1 MSNYNHRGVFLQLM
15 RASIVSPKEVRV
27 SMQFALKEEGY
38 NPENRAVTYALLD
51 SSTREAVSNDGG
63 MTFTMGAAH
72 ADVDGDG
79 DIDAQ
84 DKAVLLALASAYS
97 KIVNP

>member
-1 MSNYNHRGVFLQLM
+1 MSNYNQRGIFLQLLP
-15 RASIVSPKEVRV
+15 ASIVSPKEVRV

-38 NPENRAVTYALLD
+38 DPQSRVVTYALLD

-63 MTFTMGAAH
+63 RTFTMGTAR

>member
-1 MSNYNHRGVFLQLM
+1 MSNYNQRGVFLQLL
-15 RASIVSPKEVRV
+15 RPSIVSPKEVRV

-38 NPENRAVTYALLD
+38 DPANREVTYSLLD

-63 MTFTMGAAH
+63 ATFTMKTTP
-72 ADVDGDG
+72 DVDGDG

-84 DKAVLLALASAYS
+84 DKAVMVALAKAYS
-97 KIVNP
+97 KIINP

>member
-1 MSNYNHRGVFLQLM
+1 MSNYNQRGIFLQLLP
-15 RASIVSPKEVRV
+15 ASIVSPKEVRV

-38 NPENRAVTYALLD
+38 DPENRAVTYALLD

-63 MTFTMGAAH
+63 MTFTMGTALV
-72 ADVDGDG
+72 DVDGDG

>member
-1 MSNYNHRGVFLQLM
+1 
-15 RASIVSPKEVRV
+15 
-27 SMQFALKEEGY
+27 MQFALKEEGY
-38 NPENRAVTYALLD
+38 DPENRAVTYALLD

-79 DIDAQ
+79 DDDIAMAYQNGDGTSGLHVFRHGVTWSGIWYTGGQ
-84 DKAVLLALASAYS
+84 YNLDRVTGRLVLRA
-97 KIVNP
+97 

>member
-1 MSNYNHRGVFLQLM
+1 MSNYNQRGIFLQLLP
-15 RASIVSPKEVRV
+15 ASVVNPKEVRV
-27 SMQFALKEEGY
+27 SMQFARKEEGY
-38 NPENRAVTYALLD
+38 DPENRDVTYALLD

-63 MTFTMGAAH
+63 KTFTMGPAR

-97 KIVNP
+97 KVRNP